1 MTETWTNAD
10 CAQWSPELSAYCDGE
25 MERSRAQDLERH
37 LEFCTECRARLTSYR
52 AMGYQLRALPA
63 PPAPAELA
71 IRLRVEASHYAARG
85 QRWAFWQVRVTSAL
99 QALALPMVVGTAA
112 ALFLFSALAGGVSAN
127 APAHPLR
134 PDVVVGEPATPPRLA
149 LASNYGV
156 DGSVLVEAQID
167 ATGHVYSY
175 EVLSGHTDAQLI
187 SRLNT
192 QLLLSVFQPAMTNFG
207 QPTTGSLLVSYGSV
221 DVRG

>member
-1 MTETWTNAD
+1 MADKSNAAA
-10 CAQWSPELSAYCDGE
+10 CAQWAPDLSAYFDGE
-25 MERSRAQDLERH
+25 LECARGQALQRH
-37 LEFCTECRARLTSYR
+37 LESCLECGARLAAYR
-52 AMGYQLRALPA
+52 AMGCQLRALSA
-63 PPAPAELA
+63 CSAPAELA
-71 IRLRVEASHYAARG
+71 IRLRVEASHYAVRG
-85 QRWAFWQVRVTSAL
+85 QRWAFWRVRLTSAV

-112 ALFLFSALAGGVSAN
+112 ALFLFSALAGGMHTN
-127 APAHPLR
+127 APAYPQR
-134 PDVVVGEPATPPRLA
+134 PDVAVGESATPPRLA

-175 EVLSGHTDAQLI
+175 EVLAGHADAQLI
-187 SRLNT
+187 SRLNN
-192 QLLLSVFQPAMTNFG
+192 QLLLSVFQPATTNFG